1 MTATTQFPQNPTFT
15 EFRDAIKAQFALM
28 QTMGEL
34 YTVDL
39 AKDELYQFY
48 LDSYPEG
55 TNQIYRTRL
64 EYDGSYDKGFI
75 RSAGRAVVI
84 SNGKLVSIWDVQ
96 IGGYYQ
102 VVADAMKAKV
112 EAADIKDRFFHFE
125 GHCGMKQNVE
135 LDKETQKT
143 RTWTHFHVELPRSVV
158 KRGDEIPSLRGDLR
172 TNFEM
177 LERSLNDISMDAAE
191 TVSDLIAQGSL
202 YRGAEKKHVVDSFIR
217 AKRAY
222 DKTPAAQRKLFC
234 WKQSETLGKLG
245 RFRGDV
251 IGTLLEDL
259 STGKDLEAAVK
270 SFEDKVSGTNYK
282 RTTALVTPAMIKQAE
297 EKVDALGLRDSL
309 ARRYAVT
316 SDLTINNV
324 LFADRSA
331 KAQMN
336 VFDQLAAESKTAPKQ
351 MDKVEEITI
360 EDFINNV
367 LPKAQTLEVLTEGR
381 LQSNLVSLIAPANEG
396 AAKLFKWNNDFSWS
410 YNGEVTDSIK
420 ERVKA
425 AGGKVDGELRVS
437 LSWHNGDD
445 LDLRVKEP
453 SGVTL
458 YFGNRHG
465 ISPNGGQ
472 LDVDQNAGGP
482 SNPKDPVEN
491 IIYPRTGKKQAA
503 GKYVVEVNQFS
514 KRDNKNP
521 EGFEVEVEYKGEIYT
536 FAHKI
541 NPRQKDT
548 VNVVEFEIS
557 NTGELILG
565 KNIGSKKHSADI
577 WGIKTESFQK
587 VALVMNSPNFWDGQ
601 TIGNKHYF
609 FMLEGC
615 KNPDSTRG
623 FYNEYLRDELHENRK
638 VFEVLAGK
646 LKAEPTDDQLSGL
659 GFSSTQ
665 RNELVVKVSGSFN
678 RTLKIK
684 F

>member
-1 MTATTQFPQNPTFT
+1 MTATTQFPQNPSFT
-15 EFRDAIKAQFALM
+15 EFRDALKAQFALM

-39 AKDELYQFY
+39 AKDDLYQFY

-55 TNQIYRTRL
+55 TNQIFRTRL
-64 EYDGSYDKGFI
+64 EYDGSYDKSFI
-75 RSAGRAVVI
+75 RSAGRVVVI
-84 SNGKLVSIWDVQ
+84 SNGKLVSLWDVK

-102 VVADAMKAKV
+102 VVADAMKEMV
-112 EAADIKDRFFHFE
+112 EGANIKDRFFHFE

-143 RTWTHFHVELPRSVV
+143 RTWTHFHVDLPRSVV

-177 LERSLNDISMDAAE
+177 LERSLKDITMDAAE
-191 TVSDLIAQGSL
+191 TVSDLIAQDSL
-202 YRGAEKKHVVDSFIR
+202 YRGAEKKHVVEAFMK

-259 STGKDLEAAVK
+259 SSGKDLEAAVK

-297 EKVDALGLRDSL
+297 EKVESLGLRDSL

-336 VFDQLAAESKTAPKQ
+336 VFDQLAAVSKTAPKQ
-351 MDKVEEITI
+351 MNKVEEITI

-367 LPKAQTLEVLTEGR
+367 LPKATTLEVLTEGR

-410 YNGEVTDSIK
+410 YKGEVTDSIK

-425 AGGKVDGELRVS
+425 AGGNVTGDLRVS
-437 LSWHNGDD
+437 LSWYNPDD
-445 LDLRVKEP
+445 LDLHIKE
-453 SGVTL
+453 
-458 YFGNRHG
+458 
-465 ISPNGGQ
+465 PNGGEISFCSKRGASGGE
-472 LDVDQNAGGP
+472 LDVDMNAFGKSDP
-482 SNPKDPVEN
+482 NAPVEN
-491 IIYPRTGKKQAA
+491 VTWANARNITEGIYSVKVHNYHKLL
-503 GKYVVEVNQFS
+503 
-514 KRDNKNP
+514 RDRD
-521 EGFEVEVEYKGEIYT
+521 GFEIELEFKGQIFKFAYPQSVSEGKMVDVVKFRYT
-536 FAHKI
+536 HANGI
-541 NPRQKDT
+541 
-548 VNVVEFEIS
+548 
-557 NTGELILG
+557 ELLE
-565 KNIGSKKHSADI
+565 NIGHSKQSKEV
-577 WGIKTESFQK
+577 WGINTETFQK

-601 TIGNKHYF
+601 TLGNKHYF

>member
-1 MTATTQFPQNPTFT
+1 MTATTQFPQNPSFT
-15 EFRDAIKAQFALM
+15 EFRDALKAQFALM

-39 AKDELYQFY
+39 AKDDLYQFY

-55 TNQIYRTRL
+55 TNQIFRTRL
-64 EYDGSYDKGFI
+64 EYDGSYDKSFI
-75 RSAGRAVVI
+75 RSAGRVVVI
-84 SNGKLVSIWDVQ
+84 SNGKLVSLWDVK

-102 VVADAMKAKV
+102 VVADAMKEMV
-112 EAADIKDRFFHFE
+112 EGADIKDRFFHFE
-125 GHCGMKQNVE
+125 GHCGMKSNVE
-135 LDKETQKT
+135 LDAETQKT

-158 KRGDEIPSLRGDLR
+158 KRGDEIPTLRGDLR

-191 TVSDLIAQGSL
+191 TVSDLIAQDSL
-202 YRGAEKKHVVDSFIR
+202 YRGAEKKHVVEAFMK

-222 DKTPAAQRKLFC
+222 EKTPAAQRKLFC

-259 STGKDLEAAVK
+259 SSGKDLEAAVK

-297 EKVDALGLRDSL
+297 EKVESLGLRDSL

-351 MDKVEEITI
+351 MNKVEEITI

-367 LPKAQTLEVLTEGR
+367 LPKTTTLEVLTEGR

-396 AAKLFKWNNDFSWS
+396 SAKLFKWNNDFSWS

-425 AGGKVDGELRVS
+425 AGGNVTGDLRVS
-437 LSWHNGDD
+437 LSWYNPDD
-445 LDLRVKEP
+445 LDLHIKE
-453 SGVTL
+453 
-458 YFGNRHG
+458 
-465 ISPNGGQ
+465 PNGGEINFRDKRGRSGGE
-472 LDVDQNAGGP
+472 LDVDMNAYGKSDP
-482 SNPKDPVEN
+482 NTPVEN
-491 IIYPRTGKKQAA
+491 VTWANARNIMEGVYTVKVHN
-503 GKYVVEVNQFS
+503 YN
-514 KRDNKNP
+514 KRLRDRD
-521 EGFEVEVEYKGEIYT
+521 GFEIELEFKGQIFKFAYPQSVSEGKMVDVVKFRYT
-536 FAHKI
+536 H
-541 NPRQKDT
+541 
-548 VNVVEFEIS
+548 VNGI
-557 NTGELILG
+557 ELLE
-565 KNIGSKKHSADI
+565 NIGHSKQSKEV
-577 WGIKTESFQK
+577 WGINTETFQK

-615 KNPDSTRG
+615 KNPESTRG

-646 LKAEPTDDQLSGL
+646 LKAEPTDAQLSGL